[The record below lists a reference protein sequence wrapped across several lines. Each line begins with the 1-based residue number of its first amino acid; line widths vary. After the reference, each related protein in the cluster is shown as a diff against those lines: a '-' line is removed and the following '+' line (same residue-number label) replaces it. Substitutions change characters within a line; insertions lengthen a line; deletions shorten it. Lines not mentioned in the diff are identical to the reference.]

1 MLSSSLRC
9 RPTDCTRAVSSS
21 RQSRGGWESPRRR
34 VVDRRFFAEVSTKP
48 SQISQSSR
56 RSIDV
61 AMWPDRRSHAW
72 STTLE
77 AVKDERKSLR
87 QVPTEEP
94 AEDSSLSASGFVREA
109 RAVNANRLT
118 TASDLDRLSLPN
130 SLTPLST
137 DPYLTMPTVAVVGAT
152 GTQGS
157 GVVSALLSD
166 PSFKVRGITTNL
178 NSTRAQA
185 LLSKYADKVKEER
198 FSLVVGNLDDESTL
212 KEALEGCD
220 KLFAAFGPGPTPR
233 DGETAEEVQQ
243 GKNLVDAA
251 KVSSE

>member
-1 MLSSSLRC
+1 
-9 RPTDCTRAVSSS
+9 
-21 RQSRGGWESPRRR
+21 
-34 VVDRRFFAEVSTKP
+34 
-48 SQISQSSR
+48 
-56 RSIDV
+56 
-61 AMWPDRRSHAW
+61 
-72 STTLE
+72 
-77 AVKDERKSLR
+77 
-87 QVPTEEP
+87 
-94 AEDSSLSASGFVREA
+94 
-109 RAVNANRLT
+109 
-118 TASDLDRLSLPN
+118 
-130 SLTPLST
+130 
-137 DPYLTMPTVAVVGAT
+137 MPTVAVVGAT

-178 NSTRAQA
+178 NSTHAQA

-243 GKNLVDAA
+243 GKNLVGAA
-251 KVSSE
+251 KVSSSNPRRFSVNCPS